1 MSSERVTG
9 DITAAAKGGS
19 LNLVGSAVGAAM
31 SMLMLVV
38 VTRGFGAQAAGAFF
52 ESIALFMIVVICST
66 LGADT
71 GMVRFTA
78 RALALDGR
86 TGLSRLMIVALVP
99 VVAVATLVAIIGL
112 SSATTLGRV
121 LGGSGE
127 GQTVTQMVR
136 VLALFVP
143 IGAVGL
149 VVLGATRGY
158 GTMVPTVTA
167 DRIVRPAVQLGAALA
182 CVVASAG
189 AMWLAGGWG
198 AGVAL
203 SLLVGAASLRA
214 LWGRRD
220 ASVEAHLRTPWI
232 ESVRSFWTF
241 SLPRA
246 FASAFRVGVLW
257 LDVVLVGALIS
268 PEAAAV
274 YTVATRLIQA
284 GFIAVEA
291 IGQAVEPIFSRLLAR
306 EETSRAQTVYQV
318 STGWLVAA
326 TWPLFLTVWI
336 FGSTLL
342 RLFGSGFD
350 DAASAVAILAAS
362 ALVGS
367 GLGTVDVL
375 LVMSGKTMWSL
386 VNSMIAF
393 IVNVGLNVWLIPDM
407 GLDGAAIAWAV
418 SRVLANALPLL
429 ELRSIYGFNPVG
441 RAWRTAAAAA
451 LLVFGVAGLV
461 VRSAIGDGLSTLLA
475 FAVIASA
482 SYAAILWRW
491 RAALDLEQFVELI
504 GNRLRARRPP
514 YP

>member
-1 MSSERVTG
+1 M
-9 DITAAAKGGS
+9 
-19 LNLVGSAVGAAM
+19 
-31 SMLMLVV
+31 
-38 VTRGFGAQAAGAFF
+38 
-52 ESIALFMIVVICST
+52 
-66 LGADT
+66 
-71 GMVRFTA
+71 
-78 RALALDGR
+78 
-86 TGLSRLMIVALVP
+86 
-99 VVAVATLVAIIGL
+99 
-112 SSATTLGRV
+112 
-121 LGGSGE
+121 
-127 GQTVTQMVR
+127 TQMVR

-149 VVLGATRGY
+149 MVLGATRGY

-257 LDVVLVGALIS
+257 LDVVLVGALVPRLRRPPCTRS
-268 PEAAAV
+268 PRDSSRRGSSRWRRSA
-274 YTVATRLIQA
+274 RRSSPSSP
-284 GFIAVEA
+284 GCW
-291 IGQAVEPIFSRLLAR
+291 PI